1 MGESTTNSIVNID
14 LASVASI
21 INNVIDKFAK
31 AAGWMVTPRGSRKEL
46 EKAVE
51 IYIQEIEND
60 KSLPPLV
67 KAAKITAARK
77 EIKEYCNVQDIMEHA
92 REFGQTYNEYN
103 DDIDEDWAMF
113 FYDRAKNVSLDDAK
127 VLWGKIL
134 AEECKMKGKISKSLI
149 HILSVISQEDAKA
162 FENLCNFAPNM
173 ARPDGSMR
181 KVDPIIS
188 GDVENALLNE
198 CGLTYEAL
206 QNLEALGLLHLN
218 TVDVRLIL
226 EGDLTN
232 GKVWYEYFGDSIYV
246 EKLKK
251 EFPCGNVI
259 LTRDGKILSELIVE
273 KKLDGF
279 TEYLKKYYEDKGY
292 VVKINK
298 ED

>member
-92 REFGQTYNEYN
+92 REFGQTHNEYN

-113 FYDRAKNVSLDDAK
+113 FWDRAKNVSRDDAK

-188 GDVENALLNE
+188 GDAENALLNE

-218 TVDVRLIL
+218 TVDLRLVL

-251 EFPCGNVI
+251 EFPFFRTSMISKKIFKPQVMISTYNGLLESPTARRIEAPI
-259 LTRDGKILSELIVE
+259 L
-273 KKLDGF
+273 
-279 TEYLKKYYEDKGY
+279 
-292 VVKINK
+292 
-298 ED
+298 

>member
-1 MGESTTNSIVNID
+1 
-14 LASVASI
+14 
-21 INNVIDKFAK
+21 
-31 AAGWMVTPRGSRKEL
+31 
-46 EKAVE
+46 
-51 IYIQEIEND
+51 
-60 KSLPPLV
+60 
-67 KAAKITAARK
+67 
-77 EIKEYCNVQDIMEHA
+77 
-92 REFGQTYNEYN
+92 
-103 DDIDEDWAMF
+103 
-113 FYDRAKNVSLDDAK
+113 
-127 VLWGKIL
+127 
-134 AEECKMKGKISKSLI
+134 
-149 HILSVISQEDAKA
+149 
-162 FENLCNFAPNM
+162 M

>member
-31 AAGWMVTPRGSRKEL
+31 AVGWMVTPRGSRKEL

-92 REFGQTYNEYN
+92 KEFGQTYNEYN

-181 KVDPIIS
+181 KVDHIIS
-188 GDVENALLNE
+188 GDVENALLKE
-198 CGLTYEAL
+198 CVLTYEAL
-206 QNLEALGLLHLN
+206 
-218 TVDVRLIL
+218 
-226 EGDLTN
+226 
-232 GKVWYEYFGDSIYV
+232 
-246 EKLKK
+246 
-251 EFPCGNVI
+251 
-259 LTRDGKILSELIVE
+259 
-273 KKLDGF
+273 
-279 TEYLKKYYEDKGY
+279 
-292 VVKINK
+292 
-298 ED
+298 